1 MVASITSLQDEF
13 ADIARADV
21 PLAPLTW
28 LKVGGPAQL
37 FIEPRTVEELVQVVK
52 QCHEASIPLHV
63 LGGGSNLLIRD
74 EGVSGVVIR
83 LKGPAFSEI
92 KISGNRVSAGGAA
105 LLSHLI
111 TQTVEAGL
119 GGLDAL
125 VGIPGTVGGAIKGNT
140 GGRTG
145 DIGQYVKSVDVVTG
159 KGERFTRKDD
169 ELSFG
174 YRTSSINEILVVG
187 CELELPTEDPEVI
200 AHRMRK
206 LWVLKKNRQP
216 LSFQSAGCIFKNPR
230 GSHAGELIEQA
241 GLKGTKV
248 GNCEVSDRHANFI
261 VTHEGA
267 TSADVLNL
275 IDLVRTKVAEKHGV
289 KLELEIQIW

>member
-1 MVASITSLQDEF
+1 MAASITNLKAEF
-13 ADIARADV
+13 PDISRADV
-21 PLAPLTW
+21 PLAPFTW
-28 LKVGGPAQL
+28 LKIGGPAQL
-37 FIEPRTVEELVQVVK
+37 FMEPRSVDEAVTIITR
-52 QCHEASIPLHV
+52 CHAASLPVHV

-74 EGVSGVVIR
+74 EGVSGVVIHIQ
-83 LKGPAFSEI
+83 GPAFSEI
-92 KISGNRVSAGGAA
+92 KINGNRVTAGCAA
-105 LLSHLI
+105 LLSHLV

-125 VGIPGTVGGAIKGNT
+125 VGIPGTVGGAVKGNA

-145 DIGQYVKSVDVVTG
+145 SIGQFIKSVSVVTG
-159 KGERFTRKDD
+159 KGERFTRRDD
-169 ELSFG
+169 ELSFS
-174 YRTSSINEILVVG
+174 YRKSSINEVLVVG
-187 CELELPTEDPEVI
+187 CELELQPEDPEAI

-206 LWVLKKNRQP
+206 IWVMKKSRQP

-267 TSADVLNL
+267 TSADVLAL
-275 IDLVRTKVAEKHGV
+275 IDLVRTKVVEKHGI
-289 KLELEIQIW
+289 KLELEVQVW